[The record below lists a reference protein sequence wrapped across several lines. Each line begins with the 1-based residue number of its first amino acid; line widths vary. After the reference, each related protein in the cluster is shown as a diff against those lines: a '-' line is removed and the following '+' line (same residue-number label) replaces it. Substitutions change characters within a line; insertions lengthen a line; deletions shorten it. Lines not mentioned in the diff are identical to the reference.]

1 MSNLTHLAVDNLRW
15 FGRDSDGE
23 GGVARPINTDRLIE
37 ITWER
42 RASHRSESGGRCR
55 GLREEGRRPAG
66 EGDRGGLISKEERG
80 RYRCNGGHKISLLGA
95 LQYFFF

>member
-1 MSNLTHLAVDNLRW
+1 M
-15 FGRDSDGE
+15 GE
-23 GGVARPINTDRLIE
+23 ACKSQVRKWGKMY
-37 ITWER
+37 
-42 RASHRSESGGRCR
+42 R

-95 LQYFFF
+95 LQYFFFFKFIRAYIIFRISQKFAPFFL

>member
-1 MSNLTHLAVDNLRW
+1 M
-15 FGRDSDGE
+15 GE
-23 GGVARPINTDRLIE
+23 ACKSQVRKWGKMY
-37 ITWER
+37 
-42 RASHRSESGGRCR
+42 R

-95 LQYFFF
+95 LQYFFLKFIRAYIIFRISRKFAPFFL